1 MARGSLL
8 CSASPCSRKAVGDV
22 GDEECWDP
30 DDLACW
36 DRGEHS
42 CRAGRCSEAD
52 PAETSICCAQVG
64 PRLGTSFLPR
74 LVFIGDAMGGV
85 LLKIPATE

>member
-1 MARGSLL
+1 ML
-8 CSASPCSRKAVGDV
+8 CSASPCPRKAV

-42 CRAGRCSEAD
+42 CEVGRRSEAD
-52 PAETSICCAQVG
+52 PAETSICRAQEWG
-64 PRLGTSFLPR
+64 LGQAPHFFPGFCLSR
-74 LVFIGDAMGGV
+74 
-85 LLKIPATE
+85 